1 MDKTDLKI
9 LQYLQDDADISVV
22 DLAKAVG
29 LSHTPCWRRLKKLEA
44 EGVIEGRAML
54 LNAALLNLSVV
65 VFASI
70 RLKQHDE
77 ETLEALENAAGS
89 LPQITDCY
97 SMSGD
102 SDYLLR
108 ILVSN
113 IDEYE
118 RFLKKHILH
127 LPGIAYVNSNFALK
141 AIKKTT
147 HLPINV
153 SS

>member
-1 MDKTDLKI
+1 MDKTDLRI
-9 LQYLQDDADISVV
+9 LYLLQENPEISAV

-44 EGVIEGRAML
+44 TGVIEGRAML
-54 LNAALLNLSVV
+54 LNARALDLNVV
-65 VFASI
+65 VFANL

-77 ETLEALENAAGS
+77 ETLIELERKACE

-108 ILVSN
+108 VVVSD

-118 RFLKKHILH
+118 EFLKKFILH
-127 LPGIAYVNSNFALK
+127 LPGVAYVNSNFSLK
-141 AIKKTT
+141 SIKNTT
-147 HLPINV
+147 RLPIMIEK
-153 SS
+153 